1 MLTGKV
7 NSTHKDM
14 KNVGKTV
21 ATSTMSQTRT
31 QTKKNITDAFWE
43 IYKREGIQG
52 VTVKEIIK
60 KAGYNRS
67 TFYEYFED
75 PKDVL
80 LMIELSLIPTFETL
94 PPLEL
99 IDKKIG
105 MPIHEFIEFFKSK
118 QEYYLVL
125 LGEKGDPSFSKSL
138 KLSIKEMFLQKIQF
152 KQATMKHLSE
162 FTIEFILSGMV
173 GLLMAWLSDKS
184 KNKITENDILQLVKL
199 LMPDMV
205 ITD

>member
-1 MLTGKV
+1 MLTRKV

-14 KNVGKTV
+14 KIVGKAVTK
-21 ATSTMSQTRT
+21 STISQTRI
-31 QTKKNITDAFWE
+31 QTKENITDAFWE

-75 PKDVL
+75 PQDVL
-80 LMIELSLIPTFETL
+80 MTIKLSLIPTFESL

-118 QEYYLVL
+118 KEYYLVL
-125 LGEKGDPSFSKSL
+125 LGEKGDPSFAKTMKS
-138 KLSIKEMFLQKIQF
+138 SIKEIILHNIQF
-152 KQATMKHLSE
+152 KQPTMKHLSE

-184 KNKITENDILQLVKL
+184 KNKITEGEILELVKL

-205 ITD
+205 IKD

>member
-1 MLTGKV
+1 MLRGKV

-21 ATSTMSQTRT
+21 ATATISQTRT

-80 LMIELSLIPTFETL
+80 MMIELSLIPTFETL
-94 PPLEL
+94 PPLEFN
-99 IDKKIG
+99 DKKIG
-105 MPIHEFIEFFKSK
+105 LPINEFIEFFKSK
-118 QEYYLVL
+118 KEYYLVL

-138 KLSIKEMFLQKIQF
+138 KLSIKEMFLHKIQF

-184 KNKITENDILQLVKL
+184 KNKITENDILELVKL